1 VTDTT
6 DLAGTTGAPG
16 VPTTTEA
23 EPPGSVPP
31 VPPPPPAGSGPGAP
45 GHRRRPRTR
54 IRLLVV
60 FAVLIGAVVFLLVEG
75 LGSSLDYFDT
85 VDQALAHKA
94 TVGTMTIRLE
104 GTVVPGSI
112 RPTSTG
118 TDFVMSGDGGKTVAV
133 HNTGSPPEL
142 FQTNIPVVVD
152 GHFASSTSTLFVSN
166 QIEVKHSA
174 TYIAAHPTRVKG
186 KNGKTLP

>member
-1 VTDTT
+1 VTDTADTT
-6 DLAGTTGAPG
+6 DLAGPPAATPPATAPPDAAGPGGAAPG
-16 VPTTTEA
+16 
-23 EPPGSVPP
+23 
-31 VPPPPPAGSGPGAP
+31 
-45 GHRRRPRTR
+45 RRRPRAR
-54 IRLLVV
+54 LRLLVV

-94 TVGTMTIRLE
+94 TVGTTTIRLE
-104 GTVVPGSI
+104 GTVVPGTI
-112 RPTSTG
+112 RRTG
-118 TDFVMSGDGGKTVAV
+118 TGADFVMSGGGHQTVVV
-133 HNTGSPPEL
+133 HNVGSPPQL

-152 GHFASSTSTLFVSN
+152 GHFASASSTLFLSD

-174 TYIAAHPTRVKG
+174 TYVAAHPTRVKG